1 VTPRTNRSGFSA
13 LAAAALLTAL
23 PGCSSTVARREP
35 APVAGRQASAWD
47 TVLPGPKLALAGDG
61 PEYSRRDESLQ
72 WESPESTLTRA
83 LGSPY
88 GPPDL
93 VRSRRLYM
101 PQNPFGYIYYLDVYG
116 GPRR

>member
-1 VTPRTNRSGFSA
+1 MSRTNRSGFSA
-13 LAAAALLTAL
+13 LAAAALLAATS
-23 PGCSSTVARREP
+23 GCSSTVARREP
-35 APVAGRQASAWD
+35 APAAGRQGGAWD
-47 TVLPGPKLALAGDG
+47 TVLPGPKLALAGSG
-61 PEYSRRDESLQ
+61 PEYSRRDEALQ